1 MHHFRKI
8 MKKFKYKKL
17 LSVILLTI
25 LISLMI
31 ISSNPIP
38 VASQSITGINAE
50 ISSLRSRVNRLES
63 EIRRIGRPSN
73 LPNTRPTNPPSNI
86 PPATIDGNLVGR
98 SDPLFERFAT
108 LLIELKE
115 DVRDLNTRLTEVENQ
130 IK

>member
-1 MHHFRKI
+1 

-25 LISLMI
+25 LISLII
-31 ISSNPIP
+31 ISSNTIP

-86 PPATIDGNLVGR
+86 PPANIDGNLVGR

-115 DVRDLNTRLTEVENQ
+115 DVRDLNQRLTEVENQ

>member
-1 MHHFRKI
+1 
-8 MKKFKYKKL
+8 MKNFPYKKI
-17 LSVILLTI
+17 LSVTLLTI

-31 ISSNPIP
+31 ISSNTIP
-38 VASQSITGINAE
+38 VASQSLTSINAE

-73 LPNTRPTNPPSNI
+73 LPNTRQVNPPSNT
-86 PPATIDGNLVGR
+86 PPANIDGNLVGS
-98 SDPLFERFAT
+98 SDPMFERFAT

-115 DVRDLNTRLTEVENQ
+115 DVRDLNTRLTEVESQ